1 MRLLHIALLGACLGV
16 AGCLLP
22 AAGTPVHVDMRA
34 GSFWSGQG
42 RLLEVDAAEHRC
54 RVAVRHRTL
63 FVQKEWVNCDFVHAT
78 TSRDAAGG

>member
-1 MRLLHIALLGACLGV
+1 MQSFRLVLFALGLML

-22 AAGTPVHVDMRA
+22 ASGTPVHVDMRA

-42 RLLEVDAAEHRC
+42 RLLEVAEEGQRC

-63 FVQKEWVNCDFVHAT
+63 VVREAWVNCEYVHAS
-78 TSRDAAGG
+78 TSRETATR